1 MSDTGDKRMVDQ
13 VDAPVA
19 VPAAGAET
27 AEPAS
32 PCISVCALDEND
44 VCLGCYRTAGEI
56 TDWFMADATE
66 KRAILTRAEAR
77 RSDATGVRLL

>member
-1 MSDTGDKRMVDQ
+1 MTDTGDKKMAGQ
-13 VDAPVA
+13 VDASSAATVA
-19 VPAAGAET
+19 KSET

-56 TDWFMADATE
+56 TDWFMADAAE

-77 RSDATGVRLL
+77 RTNAMGVRLL

>member
-1 MSDTGDKRMVDQ
+1 MSDTGDKKIVGQ
-13 VDAPVA
+13 ADAPSVA
-19 VPAAGAET
+19 TFSAAEP

-44 VCLGCYRTAGEI
+44 VCLGCYRTAAEI
-56 TDWFMADATE
+56 TEWFMADAAE
-66 KRAILTRAEAR
+66 KRAILTRAKAR